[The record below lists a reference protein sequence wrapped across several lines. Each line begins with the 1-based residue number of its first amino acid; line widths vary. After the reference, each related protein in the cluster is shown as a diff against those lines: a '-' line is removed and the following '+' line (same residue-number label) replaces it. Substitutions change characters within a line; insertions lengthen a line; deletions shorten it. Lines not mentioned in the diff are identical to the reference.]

1 MDFIEKA
8 RIRLENWITHNDHHQ
23 EEYEMF
29 AEQLE
34 SAGKKDSSA
43 HVREMIAL
51 MVESNECLR
60 KALKALE

>member
-1 MDFIEKA
+1 MDFIEKT

-23 EEYEMF
+23 EEYEML

-34 SAGKKDSSA
+34 TAGKNESSEY
-43 HVREMIAL
+43 VREMIK
-51 MVESNECLR
+51 MTVKSNECLR